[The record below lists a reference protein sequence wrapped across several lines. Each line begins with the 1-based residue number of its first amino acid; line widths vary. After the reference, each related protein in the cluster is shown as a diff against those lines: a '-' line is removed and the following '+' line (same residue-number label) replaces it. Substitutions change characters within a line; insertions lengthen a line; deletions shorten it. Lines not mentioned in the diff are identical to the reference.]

1 MACYISGQNA
11 FFKLLNTNVASYG
24 MKLGFWVV
32 LIVPTLTYLLIY
44 NNEANINLNF
54 FMVLIYGSIT
64 FVNSIALALI
74 FFLVLEMPYKK
85 LIKLYFNISD
95 ELNKLYLENEK
106 DEINEINKSGDIGL
120 NDELNEKDLLLE
132 NQGENINENGNDIS
146 NEEEFKD

>member
-1 MACYISGQNA
+1 MASYISGQNL
-11 FFKLLNTNVASYG
+11 FYEILNTNIASYG

-64 FVNSIALALI
+64 FVNSVALALI

-85 LIKLYFNISD
+85 LIKLYFNITA
-95 ELNKLYLENEK
+95 ELNKVYLEDESEENDAINNIDNNGMGMNDLSEK
-106 DEINEINKSGDIGL
+106 E
-120 NDELNEKDLLLE
+120 LLE
-132 NQGENINENGNDIS
+132 EIGEDNNNNNKEDD
-146 NEEEFKD
+146 EDEFKD

>member
-1 MACYISGQNA
+1 
-11 FFKLLNTNVASYG
+11 
-24 MKLGFWVV
+24 
-32 LIVPTLTYLLIY
+32 
-44 NNEANINLNF
+44 
-54 FMVLIYGSIT
+54 
-64 FVNSIALALI
+64 
-74 FFLVLEMPYKK
+74 MPYKK

>member
-1 MACYISGQNA
+1 
-11 FFKLLNTNVASYG
+11 
-24 MKLGFWVV
+24 
-32 LIVPTLTYLLIY
+32 
-44 NNEANINLNF
+44 
-54 FMVLIYGSIT
+54 
-64 FVNSIALALI
+64 
-74 FFLVLEMPYKK
+74 MPYKK

-132 NQGENINENGNDIS
+132 NQGENINNEGIKEINENDID

>member
-1 MACYISGQNA
+1 
-11 FFKLLNTNVASYG
+11 

-132 NQGENINENGNDIS
+132 NQGENINNEGIKEINENDID